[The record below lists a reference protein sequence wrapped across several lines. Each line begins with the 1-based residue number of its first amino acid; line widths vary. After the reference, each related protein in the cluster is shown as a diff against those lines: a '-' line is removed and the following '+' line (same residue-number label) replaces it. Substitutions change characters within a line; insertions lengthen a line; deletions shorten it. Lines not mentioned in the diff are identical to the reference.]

1 MISIYITIGLIVA
14 AVVITLIVSYI
25 LPKEKIHQANQSLL
39 TEEQQQKLK
48 IKDLEKE
55 YIQKQAQLE
64 KQYNETS
71 NQYIKNLEL
80 QNKELEETANEK
92 LAEIDKMRSDWDK
105 EHNEKLLKWTQKE
118 ADLQTEVRGLEER
131 RDSIIQTLENEA
143 KQSGEIFKTQQL
155 RIAEEEI
162 EKAKT
167 ELQAEYEAAKEN
179 AKNIYLETLS
189 DMVEEITQQYG
200 TKAKELKDVL
210 IKLAEA
216 QSKAKA
222 AIEVNKRAELDRI
235 KKDFY
240 RLQLSEEDVDEIK
253 RLREVEPFLR
263 DKEPLN
269 KVIYK
274 CYYEKPYTDLIGRVF
289 GARKPSGIYKITNL
303 NNGKCYVGQATN
315 IPDRWKQHIK
325 RGVGAEPVT
334 QNKLYPAMKQE
345 GVENFMFEVIEECKG
360 SELTPREKYWTD
372 FYQAQTYGYTVRK
385 G

>member
-71 NQYIKNLEL
+71 NQYIKDLEL

-105 EHNEKLLKWTQKE
+105 EHNEKLLKWTQRE

-189 DMVEEITQQYG
+189 DMVGEITQEYG

-216 QSKAKA
+216 QSKANA

-235 KKDFY
+235 QKDFY
-240 RLQLSEEDVDEIK
+240 RLQLSEEDIDEIK

-274 CYYEKPYTDLIGRVF
+274 CYYDKPYTDLIGRVF
-289 GARKPSGIYKITNL
+289 GARRPLAFIRLLI
-303 NNGKCYVGQATN
+303 
-315 IPDRWKQHIK
+315 
-325 RGVGAEPVT
+325 
-334 QNKLYPAMKQE
+334 
-345 GVENFMFEVIEECKG
+345 
-360 SELTPREKYWTD
+360 
-372 FYQAQTYGYTVRK
+372 
-385 G
+385 

>member
-25 LPKEKIHQANQSLL
+25 LPKEKVHQVNQSLF

-55 YIQKQAQLE
+55 YVQKQAELE

-71 NQYIKNLEL
+71 NQFIKDLEL
-80 QNKELEETANEK
+80 QNKELEDAANEK
-92 LAEIDKMRSDWDK
+92 LTEINKMRSDWDK
-105 EHNEKLLKWTQKE
+105 EHNEKLLQWTQRE

-167 ELQAEYEAAKEN
+167 ELQAEYEKAKEN

-189 DMVEEITQQYG
+189 DMVGEITQEYG
-200 TKAKELKDVL
+200 VKAKELKEVL

-216 QSKAKA
+216 QSKANA

-303 NNGKCYVGQATN
+303 NNGRCYVGQATN

-360 SELTPREKYWTD
+360 ADLTPREKYWTD
-372 FYQAQTYGYTVRK
+372 FYQAQSYGYTVRK